1 MPGGDPAVAG
11 GITVSHLSRHDAHL
25 ILAAIRI
32 LAHRDGRPPRPADVA
47 ELLDWPEAVV
57 RLHAVALQDL
67 GAAILVESAF
77 DTHLEIGDHLKVEEL
92 VAATATEMSVDLAA
106 FDRKKAEEADRMAH
120 LFDDGEFER
129 KRREKLDRMGADL
142 DSFKGRKPRDPFQ
155 K

>member
-1 MPGGDPAVAG
+1 MRGSDAVVAG
-11 GITVSHLSRHDAHL
+11 GMTVPNLSRHDAHL

-32 LAHRDGRPPRPADVA
+32 LAHREGRPPRPADVA

-92 VAATATEMSVDLAA
+92 AAETATEMSADLAA

-129 KRREKLDRMGADL
+129 RRREKLDRMGADL
-142 DSFKGRKPRDPFQ
+142 DSFKGRKIRDPFE